1 MMPHWLQIGVSVF
14 VYGIGVVFIPILI
27 WQGRLMVKELAEAI
41 KEELKR

>member
-1 MMPHWLQIGVSVF
+1 MMAHWQQICMSIF
-14 VYGIGVVFIPILI
+14 VYALGVVFIPILI